1 MVLEDVS
8 VLNGGEQHLAGP
20 AEVAGPDGSLVLED
34 RFDLAPG
41 GDDAG
46 EDAQATYDDVLTDS
60 GEYAVTLELDDED
73 GDALGDDGDEDVLD
87 DRIIEDSVEV
97 AGPDGSLVLEDRF
110 DLVPDDDDA
119 GEDAQATYDGVLT
132 DSGEYTVTIELDNG
146 DEGALDDQVI
156 EDSVEVAEPDDE
168 HVIVFFG
175 PAETDDAVAMTVVEK
190 LSDLEERDEFDD
202 EF

>member
-1 MVLEDVS
+1 MTSNRTGTGTPVTPPVSRRRYLAVGATVGTAAVAGCSTAVDFLAGLVLEDVN
-8 VLNGGEQHLAGP
+8 VLNGGEQGLAGSV
-20 AEVAGPDGSLVLED
+20 EVTGPDGSLVLED

-73 GDALGDDGDEDVLD
+73 GDKDALGDDGDEDTLD
-87 DRIIEDSVEV
+87 DR
-97 AGPDGSLVLEDRF
+97 VL
-110 DLVPDDDDA
+110 
-119 GEDAQATYDGVLT
+119 
-132 DSGEYTVTIELDNG
+132 
-146 DEGALDDQVI
+146 

-175 PAETDDAVAMTVVEK
+175 ADETDDAVAMTAIEK
-190 LSDLEERDEFDD
+190 LSELEERDEF
-202 EF
+202 

>member
-1 MVLEDVS
+1 MTSNRTGTGTPVSRRRYLAVSATVGTAAVAGCSTAVDFLAGLVLEDIN
-8 VLNGGEQHLAGP
+8 VLNGGEQGLAGSV
-20 AEVAGPDGSLVLED
+20 EVAGPDGSLVLED

-87 DRIIEDSVEV
+87 DRIIED
-97 AGPDGSLVLEDRF
+97 F
-110 DLVPDDDDA
+110 
-119 GEDAQATYDGVLT
+119 
-132 DSGEYTVTIELDNG
+132 
-146 DEGALDDQVI
+146 
-156 EDSVEVAEPDDE
+156 VEVAEPADE